1 MIGNVDSSNSNID
14 SKLVVLIVIITV
26 LLIIGANNKN
36 SAWYFYPSC
45 NVKMHVL

>member
-14 SKLVVLIVIITV
+14 SNLVVLIVIITV

-36 SAWYFYPSC
+36 STWYFYPSC